1 MSRRQRRKGRL
12 TLGHDGRVLLA
23 ALLAGL
29 PALALALVLLWVG
42 EHSLKLQ
49 VTLTLIVVS
58 VWVGFLIS
66 LHDQVVRPLQS
77 IANLLA
83 ALREGDFSIRG
94 RRHDA
99 GEALGTA
106 LTEINL
112 LGDTLR
118 EQRLDA
124 VEATTLL
131 GKVMFEIDVAIFAF
145 DQDRRLRLIN
155 RAGEQ
160 LLARTPGHALGLSA
174 AELGM
179 TALLEGD
186 GQRTLELALAGARQS
201 WDLRRAEFRQQ
212 GRPHQLV
219 VLANVQRAL
228 RDEERQAW
236 QRLVRVLGHE
246 INNSL
251 APIQSIAAHLQQ
263 TLRRQARPPD
273 WEEDAMRGL
282 VVVERRAE
290 GLGRFMKAYARL
302 ARLPP
307 PKVAPIDVSDWLAR
321 ASALDA
327 RLPVVVKPGP
337 PLFLNGDIDQ
347 LDQLLINLIRNAV
360 DAALETTTGVVSLT
374 WARSEAF
381 VEIIVADDGPGIADA
396 SNLFVPFFTTKPNGS
411 GIGLIVG
418 RQIAEAHH
426 GSLDLRNRDDR
437 SGCLAV
443 VRLPL

>member
-1 MSRRQRRKGRL
+1 MTNRQRRPGRL
-12 TLGHDGRVLLA
+12 TVGHDGRVLLA
-23 ALLAGL
+23 GLAASVPGL
-29 PALALALVLLWVG
+29 VLALGLLWAG

-58 VWVGFLIS
+58 LWVGFLNS
-66 LHDQVVRPLQS
+66 LHEQVVRPLQS

-83 ALREGDFSIRG
+83 AVREGDFSIRG

-106 LTEINL
+106 LAEINL

-118 EQRLDA
+118 EQRLGA
-124 VEATTLL
+124 VEASALL
-131 GKVMFEIDVAIFAF
+131 GKVMFEIDMAIFAF
-145 DQDRRLRLIN
+145 DEDRRLRLIN

-160 LLARTPGHALGLSA
+160 LVGRGPGSLLGTQA

-179 TALLEGD
+179 TGLLEGH
-186 GQRTLELALAGARQS
+186 GQRTLELTFAGARQS
-201 WDLRRAEFRQQ
+201 WDLRRTEFRQQ

-251 APIQSIAAHLQQ
+251 APIQSIADHLLQS
-263 TLRRQARPPD
+263 LRRQARPPD
-273 WEEDAMRGL
+273 WEDDVTRGL
-282 VVVERRAE
+282 TVVGRRAE

-307 PKVAPIDVSDWLAR
+307 LKVAPIDVGEWLGR

-327 RLPVVVKPGP
+327 RLVVVIKPGP
-337 PLFLNGDIDQ
+337 PLFFAGDIDQ

-360 DAALETTTGVVSLT
+360 DAALETGGAVSLT
-374 WARSEAF
+374 WGRSASV
-381 VEIIVADDGPGIADA
+381 VEILISDDGPGIADA
-396 SNLFVPFFTTKPNGS
+396 TNLFVPFFTTKPNGS
-411 GIGLIVG
+411 GIGLILS
-418 RQIAEAHH
+418 RQIAEAHR
-426 GSLDLRNRDDR
+426 GSLDLRNRQGR

>member
-1 MSRRQRRKGRL
+1 MIQRQRRKGRL
-12 TLGHDGRVLLA
+12 TLGHDGRVVRA
-23 ALLAGL
+23 ALLAGI
-29 PALALALVLLWVG
+29 PALALALVLLWTG
-42 EHSLKLQ
+42 DHSLKLQ

-83 ALREGDFSIRG
+83 AVREGDFSIRG
-94 RRHDA
+94 RRQDA
-99 GEALGTA
+99 GEVLGTA

-118 EQRLDA
+118 EQRLGA
-124 VEATTLL
+124 VEASTLL
-131 GKVMFEIDVAIFAF
+131 AKVMYEIDVAIFAF
-145 DQDRRLRLIN
+145 DEDQQLRLIN
-155 RAGEQ
+155 HAGEQ
-160 LLARTPGHALGLSA
+160 LLARNSGRVVGLSA
-174 AELGM
+174 TELGM

-186 GQRTLELALAGARQS
+186 GRRTLELTFAGARQS
-201 WDLRRAEFRQQ
+201 WDLRRTEFRQQ

-251 APIQSIAAHLQQ
+251 APIQSIAAHLLQALQ
-263 TLRRQARPPD
+263 RQARRPD
-273 WEEDAMRGL
+273 WEEDLARGL
-282 VVVERRAE
+282 TVVERRAE

-307 PKVAPIDVSDWLAR
+307 PTVAPIDVVDWLGR

-327 RLPVVVKPGP
+327 RLAVVVKSGP
-337 PLFLNGDIDQ
+337 PLFLRGDIDQ

-360 DAALETTTGVVSLT
+360 DAALETAGAVSLT
-374 WARSEAF
+374 WARSEGF
-381 VEIIVADDGPGIADA
+381 VEILIDDEGPGITDA

-411 GIGLIVG
+411 GIGLILG
-418 RQIAEAHH
+418 RQIAEAHR
-426 GSLDLRNRDDR
+426 GSLDLRNRQDR
-437 SGCLAV
+437 SGCQAV